1 MFKETVCYEYVLC
14 AGRFDYKNK
23 QNLDLIIPQ
32 AKRANELSERSEW
45 NGRKFTHK
53 KIITRPYT
61 YG

>member
-32 AKRANELSERSEW
+32 AKRANELSKRSEW
-45 NGRKFTHK
+45 NGK
-53 KIITRPYT
+53 KLT
-61 YG
+61 